1 MLCVIPAHVESTRLP
16 GKPLLKETGK
26 TLVQHVWENADQLEI
41 DRLVVATSSR
51 DVQKE
56 VENFGG
62 EVVLTPKFATGSD
75 RVAHVAK
82 RDLSDTVINFQCD
95 EPEFDVSVLEKALE
109 TCYCEDVGVI
119 TFITDLPEE
128 GREDRNLV
136 KVVTDFSDNAIY
148 FSRTYLEGAY
158 LHLGVY
164 VYRRD
169 VLLKFGIS
177 SWSSLELMENLEQL
191 RILEYMPEVK
201 IKCVYVS
208 TKCYGINTRKD
219 YDAFVQRQR

>member
-1 MLCVIPAHVESTRLP
+1 MASTRLS

-26 TLVQHVWENADQLEI
+26 TLVQHVWENANQLEI

-62 EVVLTPKFATGSD
+62 EVVLTPEFATGSD
-75 RVAHVAK
+75 RVAHIAK
-82 RDLSDTVINFQCD
+82 RNLSDTIINFQCD

-109 TCYCEDVGVI
+109 TCYCEDVGVV
-119 TFITDLPEE
+119 TFITDLPGE
-128 GREDRNLV
+128 GWEDKNLV

-169 VLLKFGIS
+169 VLLRFGALK
-177 SWSSLELMENLEQL
+177 WSSLELAENLEQL
-191 RILEYMPEVK
+191 RILECMPEVK
-201 IKCVYVS
+201 IKCVYMP
-208 TKCYGINTRKD
+208 TKYYGINTRKD
-219 YDAFVQRQR
+219 YDGFVRRQKSWM